1 MAERVFTM
9 VKPDAFRRALIGKVI
24 CRLEAKGLQL
34 TGLKLVYPTRE
45 LMLKH
50 YGATDQGEPWYQDLI
65 DFVTSGPLLAMVWTG
80 EEAIAA
86 ANQVIG
92 DALPL
97 ESQAGTIRGEYAINR
112 IETVV
117 HRAKT
122 VAESEQQIQLWF
134 GGDGSLFK
142 AQDLLD
148 PDLLKEQAM
157 AQNDPIPQHPPIPDT
172 ERGEQPIQPSGFNYV
187 VLPQPEHL
195 KQPFNSQ
202 TGGQPVMP
210 SRAIHP
216 VYPDREVEY

>member
-9 VKPDAFRRALIGKVI
+9 CKPDAFRRGLIGKVF

-34 TGLKLVYPTRE
+34 VGVKLVSPTRA
-45 LMLKH
+45 LMEKH
-50 YGATDQGEPWYQDLI
+50 YGATDAGEPWYQDLI
-65 DFVTSGPLLAMVWTG
+65 DFVTSGPLLAMVWQG

-97 ESQAGTIRGEYAINR
+97 ESQAGTIRGEYALNR

-122 VAESEQQIQLWF
+122 VEESEKQIKLWF
-134 GGDGSLFK
+134 EGNGSLFK
-142 AQDLLD
+142 AADLL
-148 PDLLKEQAM
+148 PPERVKEQAM
-157 AQNDPIPQHPPIPDT
+157 AQDNPIPQHPSNPTTD
-172 ERGEQPIQPSGFNYV
+172 RGEQPIQPTGFNYV

-195 KQPFNSQ
+195 RQPFRQIS
-202 TGGQPVMP
+202 GQPVMP
-210 SRAIHP
+210 SRQIHAI
-216 VYPDREVEY
+216 YPDREQEF